1 MAKSL
6 QLTLL
11 TLGIA
16 VGGASRADQPLPHFP
31 PGAFWTQDVS
41 APPLKHS
48 NSDNM
53 ISRVQTLG
61 GWGTGATSFQI
72 DFGMHVLQDD
82 GHNKTVLDYSY
93 TSIPDD
99 IFYYLPDCEAPG
111 LSFPVPLAGSIEAA
125 GGYTCDNSP
134 DGEDCH
140 LLVVKGNILYESYK
154 SNVTAGGLD
163 SQCALKWDLTKVY
176 PRKGR
181 GEQCTSADAAGFP
194 IAPLLIN
201 ADEVWAAAHLVNGN
215 TSGDLGHALRFTL
228 PNLRIA
234 SQKYVHP
241 ATHAGAPKDTNVNAL
256 PYGSRLRLKSGF
268 NLDLHGAGA
277 STPEGVR
284 VILRTLKKYGMV
296 LSDGGNVPLIAQDD
310 TQTTHKW
317 DADLN
322 MDSHSMFGVTISD
335 FEVVQTGPQIPLT
348 YDCVRTPDDFIFIDG
363 YDY

>member
-1 MAKSL
+1 VTRSV
-6 QLTLL
+6 QLLLL
-11 TLGIA
+11 TAGIA
-16 VGGASRADQPLPHFP
+16 GAGVSRADQPLPHFP
-31 PGAFWTQDVS
+31 PGAVWTQDVS
-41 APPLKHS
+41 PIPLKHP

-53 ISRVQTLG
+53 IARVQALG
-61 GWGTGATSFQI
+61 GWGTGSTSFQI

-82 GHNKTVLDYSY
+82 GHNKTVLDYSF
-93 TSIPDD
+93 TDPPD
-99 IFYYLPDCEAPG
+99 ITYYLPDCEVPG

-154 SNVTAGGLD
+154 SNITASGLD

-201 ADEVWAAAHLVNGN
+201 ADEVWAASQVQ
-215 TSGDLGHALRFTL
+215 GDLGHALRFTL
-228 PNLRIA
+228 PNPRMA
-234 SQKYVHP
+234 KQKYVHP
-241 ATHAGAPKDTNVNAL
+241 ATHAGGPSDINANAL
-256 PYGSRLRLKSGF
+256 PYGSRLRLKPGF

-277 STPEGVR
+277 ATPEGVR
-284 VILRTLKKYGMV
+284 VILRTLKKYGML
-296 LSDGGNVPLIAQDD
+296 LSDGGNVPLVAQDD
-310 TQTTHKW
+310 TETTHKW

-322 MDSHSMFGVTISD
+322 MDSHSMFGVAISD
-335 FEVVQTGPQIPLT
+335 FEVVYTGPQIALT